1 MEPPTKGPP
10 NLCFYLLCGADEP
23 PRGFLWAE
31 QTAAARTAPGR
42 ALGGFDW
49 KRRPMAMVVGLSYKT
64 VGGPTVRR
72 NKTGSF
78 GFTLA

>member
-1 MEPPTKGPP
+1 MLRSDQVRWNHLLRGLPTSAFTSSAV
-10 NLCFYLLCGADEP
+10 LM
-23 PRGFLWAE
+23 
-31 QTAAARTAPGR
+31 TAAARTAPGR